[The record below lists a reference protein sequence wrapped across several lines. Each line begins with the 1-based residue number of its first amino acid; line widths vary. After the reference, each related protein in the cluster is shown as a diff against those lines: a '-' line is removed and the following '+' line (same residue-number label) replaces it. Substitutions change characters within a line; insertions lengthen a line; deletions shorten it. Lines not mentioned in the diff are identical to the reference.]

1 MKRSDSMVRRLKVV
15 HVQLLPLL
23 SGVQTVTLEE
33 FKRLDKER
41 FELFVICQGPGPL
54 SEEVEK
60 IGATCYFVPD
70 LVRQISPFRDL
81 KAFFA
86 LYSLFKRIRPDVV
99 HTHSSKPGV
108 IGRVAA
114 KISGTPVVMH
124 TVHGFAFPAA
134 RGSVE
139 KFLYYAME
147 WLGSRFCNGV
157 VVLKDDD
164 KAITINDLRVPERS
178 VYLIPNGVD
187 VEKYRPRVI
196 DERRELR
203 RRILGIGDD
212 VVAVGMV
219 GRLWRQKNPECLLK
233 ALSLL
238 VDKAIS
244 QRLHLFFIG
253 DGELRSEL
261 ERLIKSFNLGDK
273 VTLLGWRTDV
283 PDLLA
288 ALDIFVLPSRWEGL
302 SLALLEASSCGLPVV
317 ATDIPGNRDAV
328 IDGVDGVLFPME
340 DSVALAERL
349 FILATSAEL
358 RARLGNSGREKIL
371 RSYRLDSRVEK
382 MGDLYSCLADKMS
395 A

>member
-1 MKRSDSMVRRLKVV
+1 MVRRLKVV

-41 FELFVICQGPGPL
+41 FELFVVCQCPGPL
-54 SEEVEK
+54 SEEAAK

-70 LVRQISPFRDL
+70 LVREIAPCRDL
-81 KAFFA
+81 KAF
-86 LYSLFKRIRPDVV
+86 LSLRTLFKRIRPDVV

-108 IGRVAA
+108 VGRIAA

-134 RGSVE
+134 RGVFD
-139 KFLYYAME
+139 KFLYYVME
-147 WLGSRFCNGV
+147 WLGSRFCDGV

-164 KAITINDLRVPERS
+164 KFISVNDLRVSEKS

-187 VEKYRPRVI
+187 VEKYHPRSR
-196 DERRELR
+196 DDRRELR
-203 RRILGIGDD
+203 RKLLGVGDD
-212 VVAVGMV
+212 VVVVGMV

-233 ALSLL
+233 AFASL
-238 VDKAIS
+238 VDKAAN
-244 QRLHLFFIG
+244 QRVHLFFIG
-253 DGELRSEL
+253 DGELRKEL
-261 ERLIKSFNLGDK
+261 EVLIESFNLSDK
-273 VTLLGWRTDV
+273 ITLLGWRTDV

-328 IDGVDGVLFPME
+328 IEGVDGMLFPME
-340 DSVALAERL
+340 DATALAERL
-349 FILATSAEL
+349 SLLVASAEL
-358 RARLGNSGREKIL
+358 RDRLGNAGREKIL
-371 RSYRLDSRVEK
+371 KSYRLDSRVKK
-382 MGDLYSCLADKMS
+382 MADLYSCLAERS
-395 A
+395 FS